1 MADRANQLHFGDCL
15 DVMKSSVI
23 PSESID
29 LIYLDPPFN
38 SNASYNVLFKSP
50 KGHKSDAQ
58 IHAFEDTWHWGESA
72 EKEYHDLL
80 TQVHNAK
87 LSEAI
92 VALRSILGE
101 NDMMAYLVMMA
112 NRLLEMHGDL
122 KPTGSLY
129 LHCDPTASHYL
140 KLVLDTIFGV
150 ENYRNEIIWL
160 RSKNPKGSQHQSAR
174 WGAST
179 DTLLYYAKS
188 DAAELHVENAKTQA
202 SDTELAERYPS
213 KDDLGRWADGPILR
227 SASMGP
233 RPNLVYE
240 YKGFTPGPAGWR
252 VSRGK
257 LEEIDKQG
265 NLYWTSESKPR
276 RKIRPDSLELN
287 PLSNCWIDIPPINSQ
302 AAERLGYPT
311 QKPLA
316 LLERIIKAS
325 SKPGDVVLDPFCGC
339 GTAVYAAQ
347 KLGRRWIGIDI
358 THLAVNL
365 IERRMRDAFPGIEFE
380 IHGTPKD
387 YGGAVRLAEEDKYE
401 FQWWALSLIHA
412 RPYQGKKKGADEGI
426 DGIIFF
432 LDDGTQIPKKIV
444 VSVKGGARKHV
455 DIKEVIGTVE
465 QHKAQMG
472 FLLSLEEPSDQ
483 MQKVAATAGY
493 YTAPNGA
500 KFPKIQILSVK
511 GLLDGTERPRYPSL
525 DLGAVTFAKAQVEQ
539 GEDKQADLF
548 ERSGGSKKRKAKGSS
563 VHAD

>member
-1 MADRANQLHFGDCL
+1 MTERKNQLHFGDCL
-15 DVMKSSVI
+15 DVMRSSVI

-29 LIYLDPPFN
+29 LVYLDPPFN

-72 EKEYHDLL
+72 EREYHDLL
-80 TQVHNAK
+80 TQVHSAK

-92 VALRSILGE
+92 VALRNILGE

-122 KPTGSLY
+122 KPSGTLY

-140 KLVLDTIFGV
+140 KVLLDTIFGV
-150 ENYRNEIIWL
+150 ENFRSELIWK
-160 RSKNPKGSQHQSAR
+160 RTSAHSSAHR
-174 WGAST
+174 YGPVH
-179 DTLLYYAKS
+179 DTILFYSKS
-188 DAAELHVENAKTQA
+188 DDFTWNTQFQPYDPTYVSEFYTHVDPDGRRWRR
-202 SDTELAERYPS
+202 SDMTGAGTRNGETGEVWRGIDVTMKGRHWAYPP
-213 KDDLGRWADGPILR
+213 K
-227 SASMGP
+227 
-233 RPNLVYE
+233 V
-240 YKGFTPGPAGWR
+240 
-252 VSRGK
+252 
-257 LEEIDKQG
+257 LEQMDKQG
-265 NLYWTSESKPR
+265 KLHWPAKEGGMPMLKRYLDEQPGVPLQDIWTDIKPMHNLS
-276 RKIRPDSLELN
+276 D
-287 PLSNCWIDIPPINSQ
+287 
-302 AAERLGYPT
+302 ERLGYPT

-316 LLERIIKAS
+316 LLERIIGAS
-325 SKPGDVVLDPFCGC
+325 SNPGDTILDPFCGC
-339 GTAVYAAQ
+339 GTAIHAAQ

-432 LDDGTQIPKKIV
+432 IDDGTQIPKKIV
-444 VSVKGGARKHV
+444 VSVKGGMRKHV

-500 KFPKIQILSVK
+500 KFPRIQILSVK

-539 GEDKQADLF
+539 GDDKQTDLF
-548 ERSGGSKKRKAKGSS
+548 SVAANTTKERRRKGRPGARQ
-563 VHAD
+563 

>member
-1 MADRANQLHFGDCL
+1 MTDRANQLHFGDCL

-29 LIYLDPPFN
+29 LIYLDPPFK

-58 IHAFEDTWHWGESA
+58 IHAFEDTWHWGEHA
-72 EKEYHDLL
+72 EAEYHELL

-92 VALRSILGE
+92 VALRNILGE

-140 KLVLDTIFGV
+140 KLLLDQIFGV
-150 ENYRNEIIWL
+150 ENFLSEVIWKRTGTHSSANRWAPVHDVILVYGKSSTVTWNRPYVPLDEDHKGRHYRHVDSEGRRYTHGELTGPGTRNG
-160 RSKNPKGSQHQSAR
+160 RSGVPWRGFDV
-174 WGAST
+174 AS
-179 DTLLYYAKS
+179 
-188 DAAELHVENAKTQA
+188 
-202 SDTELAERYPS
+202 
-213 KDDLGRWADGPILR
+213 LGRHWTTTVERLEDLYKAGRIYLPEDG
-227 SASMGP
+227 SWP
-233 RPNLVYE
+233 RLIRFE
-240 YKGFTPGPAGWR
+240 
-252 VSRGK
+252 
-257 LEEIDKQG
+257 D
-265 NLYWTSESKPR
+265 ESKGR
-276 RKIRPDSLELN
+276 ALGDI
-287 PLSNCWIDIPPINSQ
+287 WTDIPPINMQ
-302 AAERLGYPT
+302 ARERLGYPT

-316 LLERIIKAS
+316 LLERIISAS
-325 SKPGDVVLDPFCGC
+325 SNPGDTVLDPFCGC
-339 GTAVYAAQ
+339 GTAIHAAQ

-365 IERRMRDAFPGIEFE
+365 IERRMREAFPGIEFE

-444 VSVKGGARKHV
+444 VSVKGGTRKHV

-525 DLGAVTFAKAQVEQ
+525 DLGAVTFAKAQVEH
-539 GEDKQADLF
+539 GEDKQVDLF
-548 ERSGGSKKRKAKGSS
+548 GAATAGKKRKGRGS
-563 VHAD
+563 VARAD